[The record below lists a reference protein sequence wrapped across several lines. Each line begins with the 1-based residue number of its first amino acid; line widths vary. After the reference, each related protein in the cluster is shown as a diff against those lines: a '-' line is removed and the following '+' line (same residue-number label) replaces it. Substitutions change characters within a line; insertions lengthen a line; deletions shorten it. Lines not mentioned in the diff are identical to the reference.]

1 MTWPSLWVLLVAQVL
16 PIQEVAGPMIAQGK
30 DKGVCATVVTFTI
43 LIPHAQTVGQGL
55 RVVPILIVPGG
66 TPNTQDIAKIINVL
80 FGKSGPMVTRVNKRA
95 TA

>member
-1 MTWPSLWVLLVAQVL
+1 MR
-16 PIQEVAGPMIAQGK
+16 EVAVPMIARRK
-30 DKGVCATVVTFTI
+30 DPDVCATVVPFTI
-43 LIPHAQTVGQGL
+43 LIPHAQTAGQGL
-55 RVVPILIVPGG
+55 RVVAILIVPGG